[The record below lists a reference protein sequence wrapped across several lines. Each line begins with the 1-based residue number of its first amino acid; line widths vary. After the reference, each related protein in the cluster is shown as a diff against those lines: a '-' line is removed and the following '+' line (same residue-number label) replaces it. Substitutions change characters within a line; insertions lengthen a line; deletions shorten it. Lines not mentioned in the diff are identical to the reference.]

1 MSTRRG
7 VVLAIALGATFLVSA
22 CSSDPSKGYAMGWT
36 YDENVRSVAVP
47 MFDNSTFDTG
57 LEFDLTE
64 AIIAEIQSQTPWVVT
79 ANERAD
85 TTLTGAITGA
95 QARNLSSTP
104 GTGLVQENA
113 YELRVSFRWRD
124 NRSGDVLVARDG
136 FSAVGTY
143 VPARGTGE
151 RREIGQRQAIRELA
165 REIVAELRSNW

>member
-1 MSTRRG
+1 MRTG
-7 VVLAIALGATFLVSA
+7 PVLALALLAAAFSA
-22 CSSDPSKGYAMGWT
+22 GCASDPTQGYALAWT
-36 YDENVRSVAVP
+36 YEDDVRSVAVP
-47 MFDNSTFDTG
+47 IFDNSTFATG

-64 AIIAEIQSQTPWVVT
+64 ALIAEIQRQTPWVVT
-79 ANERAD
+79 ADERAD
-85 TTLTGAITGA
+85 TTLTGAVTGA
-95 QARNLSSTP
+95 RATNLSSTP

-151 RREIGQRQAIRELA
+151 RREIGQRQAVRELA

>member
-1 MSTRRG
+1 
-7 VVLAIALGATFLVSA
+7 LLGGCA
-22 CSSDPSKGYAMGWT
+22 SDPSQGYALAWS
-36 YDENVRSVAVP
+36 YEDDVRSVAVP
-47 MFDNSTFDTG
+47 MFDNSTFATG

-79 ANERAD
+79 ADERAD
-85 TTLTGAITGA
+85 TTLTGAVTGA
-95 QARNLSSTP
+95 RARNLSSTP

-124 NRSGDVLVARDG
+124 NRSGEVLVARDG
-136 FSAVGTY
+136 FAAAGTY

-151 RREIGQRQAIRELA
+151 RREIGQRQAVRELA